1 MSGYLQLVT
10 GTGPGGAAGRISQAL
25 SPGVFWAE
33 EERKEGELGKI
44 GELISSLALSAALW
58 CRAAWDSAEMSVP
71 LLAVL
76 SVCLM
81 AGLAG
86 PGVLYC
92 LSASQR
98 QSLSPDSCPASS
110 RGFLFTS
117 SLAPSVTHKPESA
130 ALPPLLTC
138 LTSSFL
144 TFITIP
150 PDPAAPQWVECS
162 CEHLSTCKGRTCR
175 GEVCFHTENDG
186 AVKRGCFS
194 GDAKLQCRTHHS
206 IYTTCC
212 STDLCNANK
221 MRPNGTRP
229 GEDLPHEQDR
239 SSGLVVALSV
249 SFLLLFV
256 LSLGIFCLAWRF
268 LIRRRCR
275 RLPPL
280 DDPDDVKEKVPCG
293 GDGTYGDMF
302 DEFCTSGSGTGKGR
316 YGEVWRGT
324 WMGEN
329 VAVKIFSSRD
339 EQSWF
344 RETEIYNTVQL
355 RHDNILGFIG
365 SDMTSKN
372 SSTQLWLI
380 THFHELGSLYDFLQN
395 TSVDPEGCLRFCLS
409 IACGLVHLHT
419 EILSTQG
426 KPAIAHRDLKSRN
439 ILVKRNRQCCIAD
452 LGLAVIH
459 SQTNDYLDIG
469 NNPRVGT
476 KRYMAPEVL
485 DESIRTDCFESY
497 KQTDIWALGLVL
509 WEITRRTVVNGIVED
524 YRPPFFDAVLSDPSF
539 EEMKKVVCVDQQ
551 RPSVHNRLCTH
562 PVSHSELLRRV
573 PNERC
578 PSAPLTHLV
587 VSH

>member
-1 MSGYLQLVT
+1 
-10 GTGPGGAAGRISQAL
+10 
-25 SPGVFWAE
+25 
-33 EERKEGELGKI
+33 
-44 GELISSLALSAALW
+44 
-58 CRAAWDSAEMSVP
+58 
-71 LLAVL
+71 
-76 SVCLM
+76 
-81 AGLAG
+81 
-86 PGVLYC
+86 
-92 LSASQR
+92 
-98 QSLSPDSCPASS
+98 
-110 RGFLFTS
+110 
-117 SLAPSVTHKPESA
+117 
-130 ALPPLLTC
+130 
-138 LTSSFL
+138 
-144 TFITIP
+144 
-150 PDPAAPQWVECS
+150 VECS

-194 GDAKLQCRTHHS
+194 GDAKLQCHSHPS

-221 MRPNGTRP
+221 LNKP
-229 GEDLPHEQDR
+229 DQDR
-239 SSGLVVALSV
+239 SSSLVVALSV

-302 DEFCTSGSGTGKGR
+302 DEFCTSGSGTGLPYLVQRTVARQILCLCAAGKGR

-562 PVSHSELLRRV
+562 PTLSAITRLMKECWFQSPTARLTALRIRKTLSKLDQS
-573 PNERC
+573 PDK
-578 PSAPLTHLV
+578 LKLDI
-587 VSH
+587 